1 MDVDALKQQLV
12 THEALR
18 LKPYRDS
25 VGKLT
30 IGVGRNLDDRGI
42 TRDEAMAMLGND
54 IANVCLD
61 LDRNAPWWRDMPE
74 PAQRALADM
83 CFNMGW
89 PTLAQFKNM
98 LAALERGHFRTAA
111 EEAVRSKWARQVGTR
126 AMKIAELY
134 REAGR

>member
-1 MDVDALKQQLV
+1 MDVDALKAQLV
-12 THEALR
+12 EHEGTR

-42 TRDEAMAMLGND
+42 RPSEAMTMLEND
-54 IANVCLD
+54 IADASLD

-89 PTLAQFKNM
+89 PTLAQFQHM
-98 LAALERGHFRTAA
+98 LGALKAGRYLEAAAQA
-111 EEAVRSKWARQVGTR
+111 MDSKWARQVGKR
-126 AMKIAELY
+126 AEDIADQF
-134 REAGR
+134 REAA